1 MADFGVSRRTDGRP
15 LGLEM
20 LPLNGTLALVLLL
33 SIRLAV
39 AVAEVALDWGLGNI
53 GAEKG

>member
-39 AVAEVALDWGLGNI
+39 AEVALDWGLGNI